1 MRSISVCH
9 PAGVAYNQQVRLVW
23 QFLTI
28 ATLAAFVP
36 FLTGCGGIQ
45 ASKSVSPAS
54 FFMPGIMLNVPA
66 SVPATNLVASTTPE
80 VPAEV
85 VR

>member
-1 MRSISVCH
+1 M
-9 PAGVAYNQQVRLVW
+9 AYNQQVRLVW

-28 ATLAAFVP
+28 ATFAATVP
-36 FLTGCGGIQ
+36 LLTGCGGIQ

-66 SVPATNLVASTTPE
+66 SAPATNLVARATEE